1 MHQIQPAQL
10 ANWLEASKADSDQ
23 AAQAGADPAPEA
35 ASDQADIGFHA
46 PGAHEHTPADA
57 RHAPVK
63 RPLVLDV
70 REDWEVQIGQIHGS
84 LHIPMQTIPAR
95 LRELVDADQPIVCYC
110 HHGMRSMQVAMFLE
124 HRGAREVYNLV
135 GGIDAWARL
144 VDPACARY

>member
-10 ANWLEASKADSDQ
+10 ANWLEAAQADSGQ
-23 AAQAGADPAPEA
+23 AAQADAGPDVPAADG
-35 ASDQADIGFHA
+35 DIGFHA
-46 PGAHEHTPADA
+46 PGAHEHTPVGV

-63 RPLVLDV
+63 TPLLLDV
-70 REDWEVQIGQIHGS
+70 REDWEVQIGRIPGS
-84 LHIPMQTIPAR
+84 LHIPMQKIPVR
-95 LRELVDADQPIVCYC
+95 LHELVDADRPIVCYC